1 MSVHTFFTGV
11 RGIAAPLVA
20 FQLTQHLPI
29 GQIALICAGL
39 IGLASLILVPESRR
53 EGQTLV

>member
-1 MSVHTFFTGV
+1 V